1 MCGIFAALSKS
12 TDDDGGAVMP
22 REAVEQ
28 ALAALHHRGPDGT
41 GYRFSRKSE
50 YSVVLGQARLAII
63 GLDDAAGAMVNEDGS
78 VFAVVNG
85 ELYDFERI
93 RQELQAEGHRF
104 STECDSEILVHLY
117 EKYGIDCLS
126 HLRGEFAF
134 VLYDQKQ
141 NRLFAARDRF
151 GIKPFVYAEMADK
164 LLFASEAK
172 ALFAAGMPC
181 VWDHESFYYSS
192 SIQYVLP
199 DRTLFQSVRQ
209 LPPGHM
215 LIFENGLLRRQK
227 YWDLDYSQE
236 KDESLSEKEMI
247 EAYKNKLEE
256 AVKLRLRADTPVC
269 CHLSGGLD
277 SASVVA
283 LAAAFS
289 STPVQCYSVSFGE
302 NGYDESA
309 VASAMADHIGGIF
322 HSVSVNPRDLLVNLE
337 DAVYFSE
344 GLAINGHLPAKYL
357 LHRRIREDG
366 FKVTLTGEGA
376 DELLAGYAHLR
387 EDIFEQEDRVEHH
400 ESLRVSNKAST
411 GIMLKQ
417 GKSLPLE
424 AVQRKLAYIPAF
436 LQAKGTMGYKIHSV
450 LDASFLAEQ
459 ASLDCYGGMLESFDY
474 PGQLAGRSRVD
485 QSLYLWTK
493 TALVN
498 YILRTLGDGT
508 EMASSVE
515 GRVPFLDHKLFEFAR
530 SLPLSMKIR
539 ETTEKYIMR
548 EAMRGMV
555 TDEIY
560 KRQKHPFVAPP
571 VSNFSGALAR
581 EYLQD
586 VVASA
591 DFDAQPFFSKSKIKH
606 FLDRLSV
613 MPEQERLA
621 MDPVFMTV
629 LSAVAVQKRF
639 VCGKGG

>member
-12 TDDDGGAVMP
+12 TDDDCGPVLP
-22 REAVEQ
+22 REVVEQ

-41 GYRFSRKSE
+41 GYKFSKE
-50 YSVVLGQARLAII
+50 GSVVLGQARLAII

-85 ELYDFERI
+85 EFYDFERI

-104 STECDSEILVHLY
+104 STDCDSEILVHLY
-117 EKYGIDCLS
+117 EEYGIDCLK

-134 VLYDQKQ
+134 VLLDQKQ

-151 GIKPFVYAEMADK
+151 GIKPFVYAEIADR

-172 ALFAAGMPC
+172 ALFAAGLPC
-181 VWDHESFYYSS
+181 AWDYESFYYSA

-199 DRTLFQSVRQ
+199 DRTLFQSVHQ

-215 LIFENGLLRRQK
+215 LVFENGRLRRQK
-227 YWDLDYSQE
+227 YWDLDYSPE

-247 EAYKNKLEE
+247 EAYRNKLEE

-289 STPVQCYSVSFGE
+289 SSPIHCYSVSFNE
-302 NGYDESA
+302 DSYDESA
-309 VASAMADHIGGIF
+309 LASAMADHIGGIF
-322 HSVSVNPRDLLVNLE
+322 HEVSVNPRDLLLNLE
-337 DAVYFSE
+337 DAVYYSE
-344 GLAINGHLPAKYL
+344 GLAVNGHLPAKFL

-387 EDIFEQEDRVEHH
+387 EDIFEQEDRAEHH

-411 GIMLKQ
+411 GIMLRQ
-417 GKSLPLE
+417 GKSLSLE
-424 AVQRKLAYIPAF
+424 AVQKKLAYIPAF
-436 LQAKGTMGYKIHSV
+436 LQAKGTMGFKIHSV
-450 LDASFLAEQ
+450 LDDTFLAEQ
-459 ASLDCYGGMLESFDY
+459 ASLDCYNGMLESFDY
-474 PGQLAGRSRVD
+474 PGQLAGRHRID
-485 QSLYLWTK
+485 QSLYLWTR

-515 GRVPFLDHKLFEFAR
+515 GRVPYLDHKLFEFAR
-530 SLPLSMKIR
+530 NLPLSMKIR

-586 VVASA
+586 AVASA
-591 DFDAQPFFSKSKIKH
+591 DFDALPFFSKCKIKH

-629 LSAVAVQKRF
+629 LSAVCVQKQF

>member
-1 MCGIFAALSKS
+1 MCGIFGALSKS
-12 TDDDGGAVMP
+12 TAGNSGAVLP
-22 REAVEQ
+22 RDVVER

-41 GYRFSRKSE
+41 GYRFSQKSE

-85 ELYDFERI
+85 EFYDFERI

-117 EKYGIDCLS
+117 EKYGLDCLS

-134 VLYDQKQ
+134 VLYDQNQ

-151 GIKPFVYAEMADK
+151 GIKPFVYAETADK

-172 ALFAAGMPC
+172 ALFAAGLPC
-181 VWDHESFYYSS
+181 EWDHESFYYSS

-215 LIFENGLLRRQK
+215 LVFENGHLRRQK
-227 YWDLDYSQE
+227 YWDLDYSND
-236 KDESLSEKEMI
+236 KNESLSEKEMI

-283 LAAAFS
+283 LAAALS
-289 STPVQCYSVSFGE
+289 STPVQCYSVSFSE
-302 NGYDESA
+302 SGYDESA
-309 VASAMADHIGGIF
+309 VASAMATYAGAVF
-322 HSVSVNPRDLLVNLE
+322 HPVEVSAGDLLTNLE

-344 GLAINGHLPAKYL
+344 GLAINGHLLAKYL

-387 EDIFEQEDRVEHH
+387 EDIFEQEARVEHH

-411 GIMLKQ
+411 GIMLRQ

-424 AVQRKLAYIPAF
+424 AVQKKLAYTPAF

-450 LDASFLAEQ
+450 LDDSFVAEQ

-548 EAMRGMV
+548 EAMRAMV

-581 EYLQD
+581 EFLQD
-586 VVASA
+586 VVSGA
-591 DFDAQPFFSKSKIKH
+591 DFDAQPFFSKNKIKKC
-606 FLDRLSV
+606 LDRLAT
-613 MPEQERLA
+613 MPEEERLA

-629 LSAVAVQKRF
+629 LSASAIQKRF
-639 VCGKGG
+639 ISAKGG